1 MKARATQRC
10 SRIMSFAIISLSLF
24 AVFMAATCAALPQEA
39 IANAGKHALP
49 TIRKHVSAGG
59 AFADAATVIPGQ
71 SLAYRITL
79 TMPEDVANHE
89 TVCYTVI
96 DEPDPGITPNLA
108 LTEARL
114 VNASGATKAHL
125 KSSCRTDDQSLHIDL
140 GNLRESSADL
150 AFGDQVVVE
159 YPAIAASSLR
169 PGTHRNMAQLLYDI
183 GAGQDKSAKV
193 MACVNTIAPSTHL
206 TDATHNAAYSTNLPK
221 TGDTR
226 MTSAT
231 PALVACSALALSM
244 FALSRRR
251 GLTIPPTNQTG

>member
-24 AVFMAATCAALPQEA
+24 AVFIAATCAALPQEA
-39 IANAGKHALP
+39 SAIAGKHAIP
-49 TIRKHVSAGG
+49 TIRKHVSSGG

-71 SLAYRITL
+71 SLTYRITL

-89 TVCYTVI
+89 TVRYTVI

-125 KSSCRTDDQSLHIDL
+125 EPNCRTDDQSLRIDL
-140 GNLRESSADL
+140 GNLKESSAEL

-159 YPAIAASSLR
+159 YPAMAASSLR
-169 PGTHRNMAQLLYDI
+169 PGAHRNIAQLLYDI
-183 GAGQDKSAKV
+183 GAGQSKSVKV

-206 TDATHNAAYSTNLPK
+206 KDATHNAAYSTNLPK
-221 TGDTR
+221 TGDIR
-226 MTSAT
+226 MTFVT
-231 PALVACSALALSM
+231 PAALVACSALALSM
-244 FALSRRR
+244 FALHRRH
-251 GLTIPPTNQTG
+251 G